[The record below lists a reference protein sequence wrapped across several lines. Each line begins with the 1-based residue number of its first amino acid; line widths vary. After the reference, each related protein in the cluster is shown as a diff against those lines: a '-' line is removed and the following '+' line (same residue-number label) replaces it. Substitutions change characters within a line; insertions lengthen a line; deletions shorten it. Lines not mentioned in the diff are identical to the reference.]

1 MLKKNKIVTP
11 FPEPQ
16 PAEDALHSFAFEKP
30 SAMHVVGGY
39 GLKTI
44 AKTKTHFNVDVSVE
58 MPDSIFQEKDYS
70 NYRYHH
76 KRACYLAVLAHAI
89 KSSNKKFEVE
99 YSTLNGDL
107 RRPILL
113 VKPVAG
119 KRVFFLLL
127 GIIDYIDID
136 IMCVCV

>member
-11 FPEPQ
+11 FPDPQ

-30 SAMHVVGGY
+30 TSMHIVGGY
-39 GLKTI
+39 GLKTV
-44 AKTKTHFNVDVSVE
+44 AKTKTPFNVDVAVE
-58 MPDSIFQEKDYS
+58 MPSSIFQEKDYA

-76 KRACYLAVLAHAI
+76 KRACYLAVLANAI
-89 KSSNKKFEVE
+89 NSSKKNFDIE

-113 VKPVAG
+113 VKPSGG
-119 KRVFFLLL
+119 KLMQN
-127 GIIDYIDID
+127 GIWCNGVVDTN
-136 IMCVCV
+136 